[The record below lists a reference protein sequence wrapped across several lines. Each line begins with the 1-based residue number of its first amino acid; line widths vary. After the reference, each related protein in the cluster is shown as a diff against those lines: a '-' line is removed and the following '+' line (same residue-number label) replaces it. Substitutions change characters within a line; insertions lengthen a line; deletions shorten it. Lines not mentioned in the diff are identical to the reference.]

1 MTVMHIL
8 SGMGMIA
15 ASLLLIMEEEDSFWM
30 MVAIIED
37 FLPPSYYSP
46 SLIGKRIPF
55 SSKYFGCSQI
65 ILLHSSRIQFPL
77 SSIFT
82 IFWNSFAGWSP
93 FVHYFLVWMRIAQE
107 RSCTLNP
114 GYEVSGPAL
123 YIFVPRCFFV
133 FLCTKRCRQNI
144 PSREYTKAR
153 VVIPEKFCVGSA

>member
-1 MTVMHIL
+1 MCLIMVCIMTVMHIL

-107 RSCTLNP
+107 RSCT
-114 GYEVSGPAL
+114 GSSISFGPVIKAS
-123 YIFVPRCFFV
+123 
-133 FLCTKRCRQNI
+133 FLKVCYCKQQNNI
-144 PSREYTKAR
+144 CWIVAW
-153 VVIPEKFCVGSA
+153 V